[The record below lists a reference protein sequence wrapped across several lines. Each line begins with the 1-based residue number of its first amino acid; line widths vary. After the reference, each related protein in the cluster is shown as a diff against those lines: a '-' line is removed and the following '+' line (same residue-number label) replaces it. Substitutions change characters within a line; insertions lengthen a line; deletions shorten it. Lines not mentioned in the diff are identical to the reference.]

1 MKQESRSGRRLP
13 GGRASVMVL
22 LAVVVAVLVGAL
34 TQLASAGGAPSL
46 ALAQVPLQLATP
58 VHPQVLIAIG
68 NSESMD
74 GNLSGAIM
82 VGSGSLGASLNT
94 LNASSSPL
102 TYPVPAG
109 FTPPVTAADASG
121 NAPYTVNVSG
131 TLIDNGDSRLN
142 VAKAGVSAI
151 LNAYMQ
157 NTDFA
162 LADYSTSGTGLYT
175 TWVYHMSSE
184 SGFTFT
190 NTPIARAGSAAFTVA
205 NPCYGY
211 LTATSTTVKNNC
223 AAMVPTLYTS
233 STLNSNA
240 YMLVGASSDNANV
253 NDVLYASGQPAVYVN
268 YGGSTMSNNSL
279 TGYNNGW
286 VLSSYPASLPA
297 ANTVTGPTNAGYVP
311 QSSQVMYAQRGFGYY
326 ASQSPNTGNI
336 AVPMTTAG
344 TAPTSASVAAA
355 IAKFTPFLRPETNN
369 AASGEIKASAV
380 QAALAGLLTTAKT
393 SLAASK
399 GSAACPPPQYVVLI
413 SDGLPTMDLTGHAW
427 PPLGSAAA
435 ASYGVSATFNAD
447 GSLTPSAAYT
457 NDTALIDTI
466 NALVALKSAGINTYV
481 IGLGAGV
488 NPALNPSAAATLKAM
503 AMAGGTNIAYPATSP
518 AALVSALNNI
528 LISIQ
533 GGSLSTTQSAVN
545 STILKAGS
553 VQYQASFT
561 ANDTPY
567 QDWTGDLRKTALD
580 ASTGLPSGAALWSA
594 QTLLDTKVA
603 GGGWSTARNIA
614 TWNPALNSG
623 AGGGAPFQWASLN
636 ATQTA
641 QLGNSATLQYLRGDQ
656 SQELQNGG
664 AFRNRSHILGDIVN
678 STPQYVGAPA
688 AFYFSPGYFSFV
700 TANAARPAMLYVGAN
715 DGMLHAFQASSG
727 QEQFAFVPNAVFAK
741 LNQLSAPLYNQ
752 GHQFFVDASPQAGD
766 VQFSDASWHTLLVG
780 GENAGGR
787 SIYALDVTTPS
798 SLITESAV
806 ASAVLWEFSDANM
819 GYSYGAPAIAPVN
832 ASPQFAVF
840 FGNGYNSPNQTPW
853 LYAVNP
859 QTGQKI
865 AGIDLCAAVA
875 VAVPSACNSALPNGL
890 SSVAAQSSGGPV
902 GSPVTQ
908 VYAGDL
914 QGNLWAVDVANAN
927 PAAWTVRL
935 LFQARD
941 PLGNPQAITTAPV
954 VTLNPNYPSQAGNFV
969 MFGTG
974 QFLVA
979 ADLASTQ
986 TQTAYGVWDKG
997 GTTPY
1002 ARAGLQQQ
1010 TLSLV
1015 TAAVS
1020 GFPQDILTDTN
1031 NVVNFSSKVG
1041 WYDDLASG
1049 GQRFMTNPY
1058 LLNGMFIASLN
1069 TPPASACT
1077 VVPNAMLLEV
1087 SYASGGAPA
1096 QPILDANGDGVFSSL
1111 DQYGGKNPVGIAI
1124 GKGYA
1129 SSPTILAPAGQPVHK
1144 NITLS
1149 SGAMISVINKNN
1161 PRNSHSWWQIQ

>member
-1 MKQESRSGRRLP
+1 MNQEPKPGRRLP
-13 GGRASVMVL
+13 GGRATVLVL
-22 LAVVVAVLVGAL
+22 LGIVAAVLVGAV

-46 ALAQVPLQLATP
+46 PLAQVPLQLATP

-82 VGSGSLGASLNT
+82 VGSGSLGSGLST
-94 LNASSSPL
+94 LNASSSPVA
-102 TYPVPAG
+102 YPVPAG
-109 FTPPVTAADASG
+109 FTPPVTPADAFG
-121 NAPYTVNVSG
+121 NAPYTVNVNG
-131 TLIDNGDSRLN
+131 TLVDNGDSRLN

-162 LADYSTSGTGLYT
+162 LADYSTSGTSRYT

-190 NTPIARAGSAAFTVA
+190 NIPVAQVGSAAFTVA

-211 LTATSTTVKNNC
+211 LTATSATVKSNC

-233 STLNSNA
+233 SALNSNA
-240 YMLVGASSDNANV
+240 YMVVDASSDNANV

-268 YGGSTMSNNSL
+268 YGGSTMSNNTLS
-279 TGYNNGW
+279 GYNNGL

-326 ASQSPNTGNI
+326 ASQSPNTGNV
-336 AVPMTTAG
+336 AVSMTTAG
-344 TAPTSASVAAA
+344 VAPTSASVATA

-380 QAALAGLLTTAKT
+380 QAALAGLLTTAKAT
-393 SLAASK
+393 LATSK
-399 GSAACPPPQYVVLI
+399 GTGACPPQQYVVLI

-435 ASYGVSATFNAD
+435 TSYGVSATFNAD
-447 GSLTPSAAYT
+447 GSLTPTAAYT
-457 NDTALIDTI
+457 NDTALVDTI
-466 NALVALKSAGINTYV
+466 NALTALKTAGINTYI

-503 AMAGGTNIAYPATSP
+503 AMAGGTSVAYPATSP

-533 GGSLSTTQSAVN
+533 SGSLSTTQSAVN

-580 ASTGLPSGAALWSA
+580 AATGLPTGAALWSA
-594 QTLLDTKVA
+594 QTLLDAKVA
-603 GGGWSTARNIA
+603 SGGWSTARNIA
-614 TWNPALNSG
+614 TWNPDLNIG
-623 AGGGAPFQWASLN
+623 AGGGAPFQWSSLSAS
-636 ATQTA
+636 QTT
-641 QLGNSATLQYLRGDQ
+641 QLGSSATLQYLRGDQ

-678 STPQYVGAPA
+678 STPLYVGPPA
-688 AFYFSPGYFSFV
+688 ALYFSSSYFSFV
-700 TANAARPAMLYVGAN
+700 SANAARQAMLYVGAN
-715 DGMLHAFQASSG
+715 DGMLHAFQASTG
-727 QEQFAFVPNAVFAK
+727 QEQFAFLPNGVFGK
-741 LNQLSAPLYNQ
+741 LSQLTAPLYNQ
-752 GHQFFVDASPQAGD
+752 GHQFFVDGSPQTGD

-780 GENAGGR
+780 GENAGGQ
-787 SIYALDVTTPS
+787 SIYALDVTAPGT
-798 SLITESAV
+798 LITEATV
-806 ASAVLWEFSDANM
+806 ASAVLWEFTDPNM
-819 GYSYGAPAIAPVN
+819 GYSYSAPAIVPVN

-859 QTGQKI
+859 QTGQKL
-865 AGIDLCAAVA
+865 AGIDLCAAVS
-875 VAVPSACNSALPNGL
+875 VTLPTACNSSLPNGL
-890 SSVAAQSSGGPV
+890 SSVAAQNSSGPV
-902 GSPVTQ
+902 GSPVSQ

-914 QGNLWAVDVANAN
+914 QGNLWAVDVSNAN
-927 PAAWTVRL
+927 PTAWTVRL

-941 PLGNPQAITTAPV
+941 PLGNPQPITTSPV

-974 QFLVA
+974 QFLIA

-986 TQTAYGVWDKG
+986 TQTAYGVWDQG
-997 GTTPY
+997 GATPY
-1002 ARAGLQQQ
+1002 TRANLQQQ

-1015 TAAVS
+1015 TATIS
-1020 GFPQDILTDTN
+1020 GYPQDILTDTN

-1041 WYDDLASG
+1041 WYDDLVVS

-1058 LLNGMFIASLN
+1058 LLNGMFLASLN
-1069 TPPASACT
+1069 TPPTSACS
-1077 VVPNAMLLEV
+1077 VQPNAMLLEL
-1087 SYASGGAPA
+1087 SYATGGAPA
-1096 QPILDANGDGVFSSL
+1096 QPVLDANGDGAFSSF
-1111 DQYGGKNPVGIAI
+1111 DQYQGKNPVGLAV

-1129 SSPTILAPAGQPVHK
+1129 SSPTILNPPGKPVHK

-1149 SGAMISVINKNN
+1149 SGKMVSVINKSN
-1161 PRNSHSWWQIQ
+1161 PRNSHSWWHIQ